1 MAIGIGRRQFIAALG
16 GVAVAWP
23 LAARAQQP
31 AIPVIG
37 LLDNGSQRA
46 ESLAGFRNGLKEAG
60 YVEGQNLTI
69 EFRYADGRYDQL
81 PILAADLARRHVRV
95 IGTVGLAATLAAR
108 SAATSTPIVFLSAT
122 DPVKD
127 GLVASIARPGGNLT
141 GVINLNAQLIQKRLE
156 ILREVLPDAA
166 VIGMLVNPTNPN
178 AEENLIEAQEAAR
191 LMGRKLL
198 VVKAS
203 EADDLVPAFNT
214 LVQQRAGALVIA
226 GDPFLYSKSAQ
237 LAELALRHSI
247 PAIYQLREFAVAG
260 GLFSYGASLAD
271 AFRLMGIYASR
282 IIKGE
287 KPSELPVQ
295 QQTNYDLVINLKTAK
310 TLGLT
315 IPLPLL
321 GRADEVIEETFRTA
335 SIDGGEVTLW
345 VRNDILGALADV
357 RFSPDSDQIAASP

>member
-1 MAIGIGRRQFIAALG
+1 MRRREFISLVG
-16 GVAVAWP
+16 GVAVWP

-31 AIPVIG
+31 TMPVIG
-37 LLDNGSQRA
+37 LLNNGSQRA
-46 ESLAGFRNGLKEAG
+46 EFLAGFRNGLKEAG

-81 PILAADLARRHVRV
+81 PVLAADLARRHVRV

-108 SAATSTPIVFLSAT
+108 SAATSTPIVFISAT

-127 GLVASIARPGGNLT
+127 GLVASIARPGGYLT
-141 GVINLNAQLIQKRLE
+141 GVSNLNAQMVQKRLE
-156 ILREVLPDAA
+156 ILREALPDAT
-166 VIGMLVNPTNPN
+166 VIGLLVNPTNPN
-178 AEENLIEAQEAAR
+178 TEENLIEAQEAAR

-203 EADDLVPAFNT
+203 AASDFIAAFDI

-226 GDPFLYSKSAQ
+226 GDPFFYSKSEQ
-237 LAELALRHSI
+237 LAELTVHHSI
-247 PAIYQLREFAVAG
+247 PAIYQLRDFAVAG

-271 AFRLMGIYASR
+271 AFRLMGIYVGR
-282 IIKGE
+282 IIKGD

-310 TLGLT
+310 ALGLN
-315 IPLPLL
+315 IPLPLI
-321 GRADEVIEETFRTA
+321 GRANEVIE
-335 SIDGGEVTLW
+335 
-345 VRNDILGALADV
+345 
-357 RFSPDSDQIAASP
+357 

>member
-1 MAIGIGRRQFIAALG
+1 MRRREFIGVIG
-16 GVAVAWP
+16 GVAAWP
-23 LAARAQQP
+23 LAAGAQQLVM
-31 AIPVIG
+31 PVIG

-46 ESLAGFRNGLKEAG
+46 ESLAGFRNGLKEVG

-69 EFRYADGRYDQL
+69 ELRYADGRYDQL
-81 PILAADLARRHVRV
+81 PILASDLARRHVRV

-156 ILREVLPDAA
+156 ILHEALPDTT

-191 LMGRKLL
+191 LVGLKLL

-203 EADDLVPAFNT
+203 AANDLVPAFDT

-226 GDPFLYSKSAQ
+226 GDPFLYIKSAQ
-237 LAELALRHSI
+237 LAELALHHSI
-247 PAIYQLREFAVAG
+247 PAIFQLREFAVAG
-260 GLFSYGASLAD
+260 GLISYGASLAD
-271 AFRLMGIYASR
+271 ALRLMGIYAGR
-282 IIKGE
+282 ILKGE
-287 KPSELPVQ
+287 NPSELPVQ

-321 GRADEVIEETFRTA
+321 GRADEVIE
-335 SIDGGEVTLW
+335 
-345 VRNDILGALADV
+345 
-357 RFSPDSDQIAASP
+357 

>member
-1 MAIGIGRRQFIAALG
+1 M
-16 GVAVAWP
+16 
-23 LAARAQQP
+23 
-31 AIPVIG
+31 PVIG
-37 LLDNGSQRA
+37 LLNNGSQRA
-46 ESLAGFRNGLKEAG
+46 EFLAGFRNGLKEAG

-81 PILAADLARRHVRV
+81 PVLAADLARRHVRV

-108 SAATSTPIVFLSAT
+108 SAATSTPIVFISAT

-127 GLVASIARPGGNLT
+127 GLVASIARPGGYLT
-141 GVINLNAQLIQKRLE
+141 GVSNLNAQMVQKRLE
-156 ILREVLPDAA
+156 ILREALPDAT
-166 VIGMLVNPTNPN
+166 VIGLLVNPTNPN
-178 AEENLIEAQEAAR
+178 TEENLIEAQEAAR

-203 EADDLVPAFNT
+203 AASDFVAAFDI

-226 GDPFLYSKSAQ
+226 GDPFFYSKSEQ
-237 LAELALRHSI
+237 LAELTVHHSI

-271 AFRLMGIYASR
+271 AFRLMGIYVGR
-282 IIKGE
+282 IIKGD

-310 TLGLT
+310 ALGLN
-315 IPLPLL
+315 IPLPLI
-321 GRADEVIEETFRTA
+321 GRANEVIE
-335 SIDGGEVTLW
+335 
-345 VRNDILGALADV
+345 
-357 RFSPDSDQIAASP
+357 